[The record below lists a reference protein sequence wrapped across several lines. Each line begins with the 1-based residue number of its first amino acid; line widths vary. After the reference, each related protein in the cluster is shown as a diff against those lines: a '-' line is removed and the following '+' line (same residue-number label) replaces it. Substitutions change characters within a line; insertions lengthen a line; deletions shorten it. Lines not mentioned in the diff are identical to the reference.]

1 MPRSSRL
8 KLHQFVEDLVK
19 VGQDHLTAQCA
30 LPAEAAGAA
39 MIAITRAFCERNA
52 KSLVYIPEAANLAKM
67 ERNAIMWAKY
77 QVDGTGPT
85 FARKFTP
92 ERLQEIAAEYD
103 LTPQQLYNI
112 FRDERAAELSLL
124 QASLF
129 PES

>member
-1 MPRSSRL
+1 M
-8 KLHQFVEDLVK
+8 K
-19 VGQDHLTAQCA
+19 VGQDHLVAECGLSSESAQT
-30 LPAEAAGAA
+30 A

-77 QVDGTGPT
+77 QVDGPGPT

-103 LTPQQLYNI
+103 ITSQQLYLI
-112 FRDERAAELSLL
+112 FRAEREAELSLI

-129 PES
+129 PDP